1 MSLHEQSVGVSRI
14 VQTHALAGIH
24 QIVHTARVVWQVIG
38 IVQSVIKILVLIQS
52 ALQLGQWVIAL
63 HVLHCAVAVVTCA
76 TLWVVVFSTSV
87 HEIALCALCAVQVSS
102 LIGQSTADVQHGA
115 YGRAQEALLYSL
127 HVVLL
132 VPEVVVFLPCVEPDH
147 HCYLNRPPHC
157 VPQIQ
162 KFCTAFFYFTHH
174 PFPCI
179 HTSRMIRC
187 VQLTVAVLFML

>member
-1 MSLHEQSVGVSRI
+1 MGVSRI

-63 HVLHCAVAVVTCA
+63 HVLHCAIAVVTCA
-76 TLWVVVFSTSV
+76 TLWVIVFSPSV

-102 LIGQSTADVQHGA
+102 LIGQSTTDVQHGA

-147 HCYLNRPPHC
+147 HCYLNRPASVYLRFKNFAQH
-157 VPQIQ
+157 
-162 KFCTAFFYFTHH
+162 FF
-174 PFPCI
+174 I
-179 HTSRMIRC
+179 LHTTLFHAYIR
-187 VQLTVAVLFML
+187 A